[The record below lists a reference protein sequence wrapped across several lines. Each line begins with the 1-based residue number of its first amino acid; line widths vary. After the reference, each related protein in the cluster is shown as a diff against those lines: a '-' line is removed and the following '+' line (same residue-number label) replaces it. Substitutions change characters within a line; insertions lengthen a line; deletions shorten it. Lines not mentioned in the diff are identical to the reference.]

1 MLTPHQEGGLH
12 QGQCNP
18 APRQRGET
26 RQSASPPPHVLEL
39 DSDSERSSPGD
50 SPYRLPEHHSLNE
63 EAESGFRE
71 DSLGLRRT
79 FALDRG
85 LGDSVRGCSGEGAS
99 GGVPSNSSS
108 RKRKSRWGAPDD
120 GLKGGYGPESADGLS
135 PAKHPKTGERNHQVF
150 LSDGLAAEDSGV
162 SERLAGGLGV
172 TGPLPTCPIC
182 LNDVTPKEKAVL
194 RNCMHVFC
202 AGCIRAWSE
211 IRRQCPLCKAV
222 FTGWWYDI
230 LGEASFKEMIL
241 PPPPQNVSSAAGGNA
256 ERRNR
261 LGRGS
266 LSQTVEE
273 RFSARPYYYRLQR
286 GLHSDRRRAPGGSNR
301 ADEQRT
307 RQEGGRRTEPVPR
320 QRFFTQGE
328 EGAEERAL
336 RWRRSVY
343 DRGLEAVV
351 VSGPGSRAH
360 EQQVSCDQM
369 VYALYLL
376 LCFVSMPPIC
386 RFLESSA
393 KLVTVWGQL
402 TATWDSVPESS
413 L

>member
-1 MLTPHQEGGLH
+1 MLTPHQEDGLH
-12 QGQCNP
+12 QGRSNP
-18 APRQRGET
+18 APRRRGET

-50 SPYRLPEHHSLNE
+50 SPYRLPEHYPLNE
-63 EAESGFRE
+63 EARQEPGFR
-71 DSLGLRRT
+71 DDPIGFRKT
-79 FALDRG
+79 VALDRG
-85 LGDSVRGCSGEGAS
+85 LGASVGGCGSEGAS
-99 GGVPSNSSS
+99 GGVPSDRSNS
-108 RKRKSRWGAPDD
+108 RKRKSRWGAPDE
-120 GLKGGYGPESADGLS
+120 GLKGGDGPESADGYGT
-135 PAKHPKTGERNHQVF
+135 AKHPRTGERNHWVF
-150 LSDGLAAEDSGV
+150 LLDGSPAEDSGV
-162 SERLAGGLGV
+162 LERLAGGSGV

-230 LGEASFKEMIL
+230 RGEVSFKEMIL
-241 PPPPQNVSSAAGGNA
+241 PPPPQNVDSTAG
-256 ERRNR
+256 ERHNR
-261 LGRGS
+261 FERGS
-266 LSQTVEE
+266 LTRAAEE
-273 RFSARPYYYRLQR
+273 RFSARPYYYRLQM
-286 GLHSDRRRAPGGSNR
+286 GLQFDRRRAPGGSNR

-320 QRFFTQGE
+320 QRFFTQRE

-343 DRGLEAVV
+343 NRGLEAVV

-360 EQQVSCDQM
+360 EQQVSCDQV
-369 VYALYLL
+369 VYALIPLAL
-376 LCFVSMPPIC
+376 FVSMPPIC
-386 RFLESSA
+386 
-393 KLVTVWGQL
+393 
-402 TATWDSVPESS
+402 
-413 L
+413 